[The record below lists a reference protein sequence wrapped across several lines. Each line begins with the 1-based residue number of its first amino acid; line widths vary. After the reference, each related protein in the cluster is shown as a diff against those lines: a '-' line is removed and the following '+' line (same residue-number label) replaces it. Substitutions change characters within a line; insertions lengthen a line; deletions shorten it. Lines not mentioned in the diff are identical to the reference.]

1 MEYKEHPNNKIKHWS
16 EGIAYEIAFWNN
28 VYRWKNTFSGMMG
41 WSNHCQIIKLE
52 NFNCNRFLTSCQTE
66 PNVLD
71 IGCGMSYTTG
81 NYIKP
86 ENGAQR
92 AVNIHYVDPLAPFF
106 NDILKRYSSRIKKRL
121 GYMLPDIEFGMVE
134 YISSFYPHNTVDL
147 AIIQNA
153 LDHSALPIKGL
164 LEAIECLKTGGKLY
178 LNHHPNEAETEHYK
192 GFHQYNINNENGK
205 LIIWNKNERHD
216 INSLIS
222 QFADITVSTG
232 IDKHVIAVITKRN
245 TVPCELL
252 NHKEDKQYLCR
263 QMMTEIING
272 TKINNFIKWKLKYWT
287 YNIIQF
293 FIQSLSWER
302 KMKIKRLIKQTNDNN
317 R

>member
-1 MEYKEHPNNKIKHWS
+1 
-16 EGIAYEIAFWNN
+16 
-28 VYRWKNTFSGMMG
+28 MMG

-245 TVPCELL
+245 NVPCELL

>member
-52 NFNCNRFLTSCQTE
+52 NFDCNRFLTSCQTE

-192 GFHQYNINNENGK
+192 G
-205 LIIWNKNERHD
+205 
-216 INSLIS
+216 
-222 QFADITVSTG
+222 VSS
-232 IDKHVIAVITKRN
+232 V
-245 TVPCELL
+245 
-252 NHKEDKQYLCR
+252 
-263 QMMTEIING
+263 
-272 TKINNFIKWKLKYWT
+272 
-287 YNIIQF
+287 
-293 FIQSLSWER
+293 
-302 KMKIKRLIKQTNDNN
+302 
-317 R
+317 

>member
-1 MEYKEHPNNKIKHWS
+1 
-16 EGIAYEIAFWNN
+16 
-28 VYRWKNTFSGMMG
+28 MMG

-52 NFNCNRFLTSCQTE
+52 NFDCNRFLTSCQTE

-245 TVPCELL
+245 NVPCELL